1 MRHLP
6 LQAPLLWQTYLAFWI
21 AGILAAPWP
30 FPATICA
37 LLLLWADD
45 RLWRCSRLVLAVLCL
60 LGGLMTAQWQL
71 YGAPLRTTPAP
82 IDEQEWIGI
91 RRYCGIVR
99 NTRGLPGNRLRIL
112 LENMHQAT
120 RQDDTSTSDNPPLSG
135 LVQWTWESPAYES
148 PLPGQTVCLS
158 RRIIPA
164 QGFANQKLPDWG
176 ISQAAQGVR
185 WRVWSKGDSGQPR
198 VHGEGTHLAR
208 WREALRQGL
217 LRTLLPTKAQNK
229 NIPADSMPIMT
240 SATDLP
246 QGKAILLAL
255 LFGDRRYV
263 EQKTLDN
270 FAAATLAHS
279 LALSGQHLAV
289 AGLAG
294 LLCILTIARLS
305 PQFYLQRPRLIW
317 TLLASLP
324 LAFLYLW
331 LGNAPASLLRATGML
346 AVLTLFALWGR
357 PHTTLDVLC
366 IALLGISIVAPLA
379 VLDTGL
385 QLSALCV
392 TAIGLALPWLR
403 CHDPFAQATEISSPQ
418 VYSFP
423 RRVWRALWHILLISL
438 ILQTALLPLN
448 LLLFG
453 NMGHWFAFNLL
464 WLPIADGL
472 VLPTAAL
479 GLLCST
485 LGLEAP
491 AWLALEVAAL
501 PCQLLVD
508 GLDRMA
514 SLGWLQSPAL
524 LRPHWTALPAFAALL
539 TALAAQVGR
548 SNPPAAMRR
557 LLLAG
562 IILLC
567 IGPLQRTADRVCN
580 EIRLSILD
588 VGQSQAL
595 ILHLPGHTRLLMDGG
610 GSASPRFEPGHM
622 LTGPALTRNDAPR
635 LAGVLNTHP
644 DLDHMGGLLYVL
656 KHFDVPLLL
665 DNGRSSKGEKGKQW
679 EEVRRLN
686 HALPLRY
693 GDVLLTDT
701 PGLRLEILHPPVD
714 EVLQWQGNNASVVA
728 RLVWHNRGLAL
739 FMGDAERP
747 VLRRLLANGDNL
759 QAEVLVAPHHGS
771 GSSFMQTFYE
781 AVQPKLVIA
790 SCGLAN
796 RYGYPAKRLRDWLAA
811 AGIPLLYTGRDGE
824 VSVTWK
830 DATPCSVHTAR
841 YGSVSLPQ
849 HTDMP

>member
-30 FPATICA
+30 FPATTCA
-37 LLLLWADD
+37 LLLLWVDD
-45 RLWRCSRLVLAVLCL
+45 RLWRYSRLVLAVLCL

-294 LLCILTIARLS
+294 LLCILFDHCTSEPPILS
-305 PQFYLQRPRLIW
+305 ATSPPHLDASGKPASGI
-317 TLLASLP
+317 SLP
-324 LAFLYLW
+324 LA
-331 LGNAPASLLRATGML
+331 RQCT
-346 AVLTLFALWGR
+346 
-357 PHTTLDVLC
+357 C
-366 IALLGISIVAPLA
+366 
-379 VLDTGL
+379 
-385 QLSALCV
+385 LSA
-392 TAIGLALPWLR
+392 T
-403 CHDPFAQATEISSPQ
+403 SN
-418 VYSFP
+418 
-423 RRVWRALWHILLISL
+423 WHAGS
-438 ILQTALLPLN
+438 
-448 LLLFG
+448 
-453 NMGHWFAFNLL
+453 
-464 WLPIADGL
+464 ADI
-472 VLPTAAL
+472 V
-479 GLLCST
+479 CT
-485 LGLEAP
+485 LG
-491 AWLALEVAAL
+491 
-501 PCQLLVD
+501 Q
-508 GLDRMA
+508 
-514 SLGWLQSPAL
+514 
-524 LRPHWTALPAFAALL
+524 
-539 TALAAQVGR
+539 
-548 SNPPAAMRR
+548 
-557 LLLAG
+557 
-562 IILLC
+562 
-567 IGPLQRTADRVCN
+567 
-580 EIRLSILD
+580 
-588 VGQSQAL
+588 
-595 ILHLPGHTRLLMDGG
+595 
-610 GSASPRFEPGHM
+610 
-622 LTGPALTRNDAPR
+622 
-635 LAGVLNTHP
+635 
-644 DLDHMGGLLYVL
+644 
-656 KHFDVPLLL
+656 
-665 DNGRSSKGEKGKQW
+665 
-679 EEVRRLN
+679 
-686 HALPLRY
+686 
-693 GDVLLTDT
+693 
-701 PGLRLEILHPPVD
+701 
-714 EVLQWQGNNASVVA
+714 
-728 RLVWHNRGLAL
+728 
-739 FMGDAERP
+739 
-747 VLRRLLANGDNL
+747 
-759 QAEVLVAPHHGS
+759 APHHTGCTMYRPS
-771 GSSFMQTFYE
+771 GHKYCSPFSRVGYRSAALCTLCNSYRPRP
-781 AVQPKLVIA
+781 A
-790 SCGLAN
+790 LA
-796 RYGYPAKRLRDWLAA
+796 
-811 AGIPLLYTGRDGE
+811 T
-824 VSVTWK
+824 
-830 DATPCSVHTAR
+830 
-841 YGSVSLPQ
+841 LP
-849 HTDMP
+849 